1 MTLISKSDFLLY
13 LESPMHLW
21 ARKNQ
26 QLDLSVTT
34 PYAQFTMEQGQEIEK
49 IAEEYLLQ
57 KFKDIEVVRQ
67 PTYSTERFL
76 ARPDMVVKNPAT
88 NKFDIYEIKSAS
100 SVKKEHKYDIT
111 FQSLVCAESIPVGN
125 SYIVHIN
132 KEFIKSGDVDLSKF
146 FQITNVNEFVYE
158 FQAEVKILMEEAW
171 KTSEKETSEGIEGC
185 LKPAK
190 CDSIDLCHG
199 QLPEHPIYEVSRIG
213 KKARTLQDQGILAI
227 KDIPIGFPLSSRQS
241 LQVRAVKENKV
252 LIDKNGIQGLLD
264 KLEYPIYFLDYETF
278 NPAIPYFDGYFPYQ
292 QITFQFSLHTLP
304 AHGDEIQHTEYLH
317 SDFSDPTNIL
327 VDQLKEHIGDT
338 GSVIAWYKSF
348 EKARNSDMAALNLD
362 HKEFL
367 DDIND
372 RLFDLMDIFS
382 KSHYVDP
389 AFLGSASLKNILP
402 VLAPDLSYQ
411 ALTVSNGEMAMLAW
425 RDLIDPEFPEAD
437 KLQLNKD
444 MLEYCKLDTFA
455 MVEILK
461 KIQEIVST

>member
-1 MTLISKSDFLLY
+1 
-13 LESPMHLW
+13 MHLW

-57 KFKDIEVVRQ
+57 KFKAFEVITQ

-76 ARPDMVVKNPAT
+76 TRPDIVVKNPAT
-88 NKFDIYEIKSAS
+88 DKFDIYEIKSSS

-132 KEFIKSGDVDLSKF
+132 KEFIKSGDVDLTKF

-158 FQAEVKILMEEAW
+158 FQAEVKTLMEESW

-190 CDSIDLCHG
+190 CVSKDLCHG
-199 QLPEHPIYEVSRIG
+199 ELPEHPIYEVSRIG
-213 KKARTLQDQGILAI
+213 KKARTLLDQGILAI
-227 KDIPIGFPLSSRQS
+227 KDIPVGFPLSSKQN

-252 LIDKNGIQGLLD
+252 LIDKNGIQELLD

-278 NPAIPYFDGYFPYQ
+278 NPAIPYFDGYSSYQ

-304 AHGDEIQHTEYLH
+304 APGEEIQHTEFLH
-317 SDFSDPTNIL
+317 DEFSDPIDEL
-327 VDQLKEHIGDT
+327 VGQLKEHIGGH
-338 GSVIAWYKSF
+338 GSVVVWYKPF
-348 EKARNSDMAALNLD
+348 EKGRNSDMAALNPK

-367 DDIND
+367 ENIND
-372 RLFDLMDIFS
+372 RLFDLMDVFNKTLYI
-382 KSHYVDP
+382 DP
-389 AFLGSASLKNILP
+389 AFLGSASLKNVLP

-437 KLQLNKD
+437 KAKLHED

-461 KIQEIVST
+461 KIQEIISS